1 MKRLIAMMQTTFV
14 LFFIATSLQAEAV
27 EQGAQLSIS
36 NNRPEDVVNKLLEFD
51 FNGGYR
57 QAPETYPKW
66 FPLTTSGEPDHSDVS
81 PYWSCP
87 LVGILGSYK
96 VLSSELIAPDKALVF
111 VDMEMVA
118 ISILGKGME
127 ASRSHKCDWSD
138 LSAIDSGNTDV
149 IEASL
154 ANPLPATELINL
166 IVGKTVDELCNKTN
180 RCIEGQEI
188 VFPLDKN
195 RRRWRY
201 KFNVEFATPM
211 HESSKR
217 WLIPSDSLPR
227 PFIGLSGATSRLK
240 RDLKSIRDE
249 VRLCTNLAPAP
260 SPYYREAVCPSMLS
274 RQDQVTHALKTNLNT
289 LKAIKKE
296 IVK

>member
-1 MKRLIAMMQTTFV
+1 MKRSIAMMQTTFV
-14 LFFIATSLQAEAV
+14 LFFIAISWHAGAD
-27 EQGAQLSIS
+27 EQGAELTI
-36 NNRPEDVVNKLLEFD
+36 NNYRPEDVVNKFLEFD

-57 QAPETYPKW
+57 QAPETYSKW
-66 FPLTTSGEPDHSDVS
+66 FSLTTSGEPEHSDVS

-87 LVGILGSYK
+87 LVGVLGSYK

-111 VDMEMVA
+111 VEMEIVA
-118 ISILGKGME
+118 ISMLGKGME
-127 ASRSHKCDWSD
+127 AGRSHKCEWSV
-138 LSAIDSGNTDV
+138 LSDIDSGNKDV

-166 IVGKTVDELCNKTN
+166 ISGKTMDELCNKPN
-180 RCIEGQEI
+180 RCIEGQEM
-188 VFPLDKN
+188 VFPLDKD

-227 PFIGLSGATSRLK
+227 PFISLSGATSRMK

-249 VRLCTNLAPAP
+249 VRICTNLAPAP

-274 RQDQVTHALKTNLNT
+274 RQHQLTHALKINLNT
-289 LKAIKKE
+289 LNAIKKE